1 MIREIYNFSVIE
13 TKYGD
18 SDFNDGSMK
27 LIFDG
32 KTTGK
37 KISGDAIRRQFAIDE
52 YYLIIMYQDGAFE
65 GPDYLSATLIDKQ
78 FNQIDEKFISWKGVD
93 LTLEDAVPINDNE
106 IRISFTNDASVVIQI
121 CKIPF
126 LPSKPFIWIRK
137 WKRPNN
143 KT

>member
-1 MIREIYNFSVIE
+1 MIKDIDNFSAIE
-13 TKYGD
+13 TEFGD
-18 SDFNDGSMK
+18 VDFNDGSMK
-27 LIFDG
+27 LFFDG
-32 KTTGK
+32 KSTGK
-37 KISGDAIRRQFAIDE
+37 KISGDALRRQFSIEE

-78 FNQIDEKFISWKGVD
+78 FNQIDEKFISWEGVD
-93 LTLEDAVPINDNE
+93 LTLDDAVPISDNE

-126 LPSKPFIWIRK
+126 LPIKPFIWIRK

-143 KT
+143 K